1 MSLFLCTTKWI
12 FNSQDVDNSP
22 LFYSQ
27 HKVKSK
33 IMTDKDKKKL
43 INIGEKLRFY
53 RLEKGYSQEKF
64 AELCELDRTYVSG
77 LERGKRNPSYL
88 IMLKILKVLEISSTQ
103 LFEGNN

>member
-1 MSLFLCTTKWI
+1 
-12 FNSQDVDNSP
+12 
-22 LFYSQ
+22 
-27 HKVKSK
+27 
-33 IMTDKDKKKL
+33 MTDKDKKKL